1 MAERK
6 RRVSKTQRID
16 TSKNTIGKVFK
27 NEVIYSEPSKD
38 SPFVGAVL
46 AGELV
51 NIIDKSYYAEGWV
64 KIEKNIT
71 HVIGFIDSRSII

>member
-1 MAERK
+1 MVERK

-16 TSKNTIGKVFK
+16 ASKNTIGKVFK